1 MKKKHHT
8 TEQII
13 RILREA
19 EGSQMKAEEICRKHN
34 ISPQTYYR
42 WKSKYGGMDL
52 KEAQRLRELERENGE
67 LKKLLADQLL
77 KTKALEMALEKNL

>member
-19 EGSQMKAEEICRKHN
+19 EGSQMKAEEGDPEMAPGERD
-34 ISPQTYYR
+34 QDDLYR
-42 WKSKYGGMDL
+42 SGL
-52 KEAQRLRELERENGE
+52 PVAERLRGE
-67 LKKLLADQLL
+67 LQ
-77 KTKALEMALEKNL
+77 

>member
-19 EGSQMKAEEICRKHN
+19 EGSQMKAEEICRKHS
-34 ISPQTYYR
+34 ISAQTYYR
-42 WKSKYGGMDL
+42 
-52 KEAQRLRELERENGE
+52 
-67 LKKLLADQLL
+67 
-77 KTKALEMALEKNL
+77 

>member
-19 EGSQMKAEEICRKHN
+19 EGSQMKAEEVCRKHS

-52 KEAQRLRELERENGE
+52 KEAQRCGSWSGRTVNSRSCWPTNCP
-67 LKKLLADQLL
+67 
-77 KTKALEMALEKNL
+77 TR